1 MIKQLAVNLTNR
13 QFMIDMTDPH
23 AKLRHDIR
31 LLGDLLGRI
40 IKEQVNE
47 QIYQT
52 IESIRSLS
60 KSMLNDSDS
69 DSMVS
74 KEVLIKLLSQLSSK
88 DLLAITRAFGFFLN
102 LSNIAENHHR
112 LRRALWHQREKE
124 ASPQEGS
131 LAAFF
136 KQAQSWSTSKEH
148 LQDQIAKLNIDLVL
162 TAHPTEVTRRTLM
175 QKYDFISEILSALD
189 NSSLSQEEHQSS
201 MDSLY
206 SEMTSIWQ
214 SDEIRKRRP
223 TPIDEV
229 RWGLAVIE
237 SSLWYALPE
246 HLKLL
251 NKACVDNG
259 LQGLDLL
266 ASPIRFSTWMGG
278 DRDGNP
284 NVTAKVTN
292 QSLLLMRWKACELY
306 WQDLKNLSA
315 NLSMTICDE
324 KVREIVGEDA
334 HEPYRAL
341 LREPR
346 ERLLKTQKWI
356 ENTLQGVKTT
366 IHEED
371 LFTDKS
377 QLLTPLLLCY
387 ESLRACKA
395 EVVAQGELSDI
406 IRRVASF
413 GVSLMC
419 LDIRQ
424 ESSMHANLL
433 AEITHYLGLG
443 NYIEWS
449 ETQKQTFLLT
459 ELQSK
464 RPLISPNIKF
474 TDMSLEV
481 WQTVQ
486 MLARQLPGTLGAY
499 VISMTKA
506 PSDILAVMLLQREAG
521 VLHPLRVVPL
531 FETLKDLENAQS
543 IMTELFALDWY
554 REQIQGK
561 QEIMIGYSDSS
572 KDAGILA
579 ASWAQ
584 YSAQEKLVALAKAH
598 GIHLTLFHGRGG
610 TVGRGGAPAHY
621 AVLSQ
626 PPGSV
631 EGSLRVTEQGEVIR
645 HKYGFWQA
653 ALRSLAVYTT
663 ATLEASLQ
671 PPPKPKE
678 EWRKYMDVL
687 AQSSCD
693 LYRGILNRHDF
704 IPYFNAVTPIQEI
717 GQLSIGSRPAK
728 RNALQALSS
737 LRAIPWVFAWTQN
750 RLLLP
755 AWLGVGVGMQQLRE
769 MKPTAAHEMI
779 SEWPFFNSLLN
790 MIEMVLSKASPE
802 LAKYYDEVLGKNNA
816 VSVTELTNVLQNGY
830 QETKQEVMEALQQ
843 PALLSEQPGLLRSI
857 QVREPYIQTLNIL
870 QVELLKRA
878 RADKSDEL
886 IEQALLISIAGIAAG
901 MRNTG

>member
-1 MIKQLAVNLTNR
+1 MIKQLAVNLTYR
-13 QFMIDMTDPH
+13 KSMIDMTDPH

-31 LLGDLLGRI
+31 LLGDLLGRV
-40 IKEQVNE
+40 IKEQASE

-52 IESIRSLS
+52 IESIRFLS
-60 KSMLNDSDS
+60 KSMLNNNSLDFAQ
-69 DSMVS
+69 S
-74 KEVLIKLLSQLSSK
+74 KESLVNLLSKLNSK

-112 LRRALWHQREKE
+112 LRRALWHQREKNTV
-124 ASPQEGS
+124 PQEGS

-136 KQAQSWSTSKEH
+136 KQAKSWSLSKKQ

-175 QKYDFISEILSALD
+175 QKYDFISEVLSNLD
-189 NSSLSQEEHQSS
+189 NAHLSSEENDFN
-201 MDSLY
+201 MNSLY

-214 SDEIRKRRP
+214 SDEIRKKRP

-246 HLKLL
+246 HLKQL
-251 NKACVDNG
+251 NKACLDNG
-259 LQGLDLL
+259 LQGVDLL
-266 ASPIRFSTWMGG
+266 ASPLRFSTWMGG

-284 NVTAKVTN
+284 NVTATVTN

-315 NLSMTICDE
+315 NLSMTICDQ
-324 KVREIVGEDA
+324 KVREIVGQDT

-341 LREPR
+341 LKEPR

-356 ENTLQGVKTT
+356 ENTLNGVKSAVY
-366 IHEED
+366 EKD
-371 LFTDKS
+371 LFTHKS

-387 ESLRACKA
+387 ESLKSCKA
-395 EVVAQGELSDI
+395 GIIAQGELSDI

-413 GVSLMC
+413 DVSLMR

-424 ESSMHANLL
+424 ESSKHADLL
-433 AEITHYLGLG
+433 AEITQYLGLG
-443 NYIEWS
+443 KYTDWNES
-449 ETQKQTFLLT
+449 QKQTFLLT

-464 RPLISPNIKF
+464 RPLISPHIKF
-474 TDMSLEV
+474 TEMSLEV

-486 MLARQLPGTLGAY
+486 VLAQQLPDTLGAY

-506 PSDILAVMLLQREAG
+506 PSDILAVMLLQQEAG
-521 VLHPLRVVPL
+521 VLRPLRVVPL

-543 IMTELFALDWY
+543 IMAELFALGWY
-554 REQIQGK
+554 REKIQGK

-584 YSAQEKLVALAKAH
+584 YSAQEKLVALAKEH
-598 GIHLTLFHGRGG
+598 NIHLTLFHGRGG

-678 EWRKYMDVL
+678 EWRQYMDIL
-687 AQSSCD
+687 AKSSCT
-693 LYRGILNRHDF
+693 LYRDVLNREDF

-755 AWLGVGVGMQQLRE
+755 AWLGVGISMKQLRE
-769 MKPTAAHEMI
+769 IKPTAAQEMI
-779 SEWPFFNSLLN
+779 SQWPFFNSLLN

-802 LAKYYDEVLGKNNA
+802 LAKYYDEVLGKNNKTP
-816 VSVTELTNVLQNGY
+816 VTELSHLLQNSY
-830 QETKQEVMEALQQ
+830 QETKQEVIQALQQ
-843 PALLSEQPGLLRSI
+843 PSLLFEQPGLLRSI

-878 RADKSDEL
+878 REDKSDEL